1 MPIHYRIAVPLVR
14 CHHCACLWFKEEY
27 NKLTI
32 LFLFGCCNWLSGFTM
47 SMCNAIAFAQMA
59 ESLIFNFLLLLVL
72 QDAIPSNID
81 LLFLQTMHLIAGFI
95 HTHTHTTMQAE
106 VPHSVLQQQ
115 KWWQQHF
122 WMARDAHQVFVARI
136 LLRNLQLHC
145 QKPVLSQ
152 CCERVSNFKAMWP
165 FYCILVI
172 QLTILLYF
180 SYLTY
185 SVCST
190 AFSSKGLST
199 STSAKL
205 KSSLM
210 PSLFGGWIRDQ
221 EKRN

>member
-1 MPIHYRIAVPLVR
+1 
-14 CHHCACLWFKEEY
+14 
-27 NKLTI
+27 
-32 LFLFGCCNWLSGFTM
+32 M
-47 SMCNAIAFAQMA
+47 SMCNAIAFVQMA
-59 ESLIFNFLLLLVL
+59 KSLIFNFLLLLVL